1 MDHQALLKALRD
13 DLAATRRSHDLI
25 TAQIAAEEAAY
36 WSKGVPPWIDR
47 GKEAAI
53 KTAAE
58 SLLCRAIKTAA
69 ESLLCRNEQTM
80 KAWFDSVD

>member
-1 MDHQALLKALRD
+1 MTLEQRKQL
-13 DLAATRRSHDLI
+13 LAALIKDRDQARRSHDLI

-58 SLLCRAIKTAA
+58 SLLCR
-69 ESLLCRNEQTM
+69 NEQTM

>member
-1 MDHQALLKALRD
+1 MTMDHQALLKALRD
-13 DLAATRRSHDLI
+13 DLAATRRSHEII

-36 WSKGVPPWIDR
+36 WAKGVPPWIDR
-47 GKEAAI
+47 SKEAAI

-58 SLLCRAIKTAA
+58 SLLC
-69 ESLLCRNEQTM
+69 CNEQTM

>member
-1 MDHQALLKALRD
+1 LTMDHQALLKALRD

-58 SLLCRAIKTAA
+58 SLLCR
-69 ESLLCRNEQTM
+69 NEQTM

>member
-1 MDHQALLKALRD
+1 MTMDHQALLEALRN

-36 WSKGVPPWIDR
+36 WAKGAVAWIDR
-47 GKEAAI
+47 SKE
-53 KTAAE
+53 T
-58 SLLCRAIKTAA
+58 AIKTAA